1 VDGGCIPYSLRSSPL
16 EASMH
21 THRHSH
27 TARCLF
33 PNFDRAEAEQHF
45 WEQIILM
52 VVEFNHEFVANIIH
66 ASGGRDY
73 HHLIHARANGTLYV
87 PRDASNPTDDSFL
100 PWPCSFLPFPP
111 PPTCKTAKP
120 HRARGNASRSVN
132 PSLACLLART
142 AHRTVYPSSPSY
154 SLQPLLPA
162 VYISALRLAPRS
174 SAIESQPA
182 ALGTEPS
189 GVRSAGGA
197 VINWPGRL
205 LKF

>member
-1 VDGGCIPYSLRSSPL
+1 MCVWAGVWP
-16 EASMH
+16 
-21 THRHSH
+21 TTQ
-27 TARCLF
+27 TA
-33 PNFDRAEAEQHF
+33 PNHAIWRWRARETERRKRMFRLPPRRRIRMYHAML
-45 WEQIILM
+45 QI
-52 VVEFNHEFVANIIH
+52 
-66 ASGGRDY
+66 R
-73 HHLIHARANGTLYV
+73 
-87 PRDASNPTDDSFL
+87 PDDSFL